1 MTVRW
6 ALEEVGQPYEVWL
19 VNFAEMKQPEHLAR
33 QPFGQIPTYEDGDV
47 RLFESGAIVHYL
59 GERYAGP
66 LLPTDSAARAR
77 TVAWMFAAQ
86 SSVEPLIVDREV
98 LEYAEG
104 DKPWAEER
112 ATMVDA
118 RISQRLELLDNAL
131 GQADWLDGAFTAGD
145 LLMVQVLRRVAGSA
159 ILAEFPRLSAYVAR
173 GEAREAFRRAYAAQ
187 RAVFAASQSQD
198 E

>member
-6 ALEEVGQPYEVWL
+6 ALEEVGQPYEVRL
-19 VNFAEMKQPEHLAR
+19 VSFAEMKQPEHLAR

-118 RISQRLELLDNAL
+118 RIRERLELLDNAL

-187 RAVFAASQSQD
+187 RAVFEASQSQD